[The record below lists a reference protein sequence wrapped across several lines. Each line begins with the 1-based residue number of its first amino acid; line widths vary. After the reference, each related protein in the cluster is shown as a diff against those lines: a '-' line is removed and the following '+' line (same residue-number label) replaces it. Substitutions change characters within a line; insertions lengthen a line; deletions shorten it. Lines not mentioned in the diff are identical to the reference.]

1 MTDKRPNI
9 LIIGCGDLGT
19 AIGLNLAAKG
29 CNVYGM
35 RRRLP
40 SLTSD
45 IHFIFGDVTQPDT
58 LTCLAEIDP
67 QIVVYCVA
75 ASDQSDESY
84 RAHYVDGLRHVLAA
98 LGHGKKLC
106 HVFFISSTRV
116 YGQASEELLNEMN
129 VAMPSDFGG
138 QRLLQA
144 ENLLADAICSSTTLR
159 LSGIYGPG
167 RRRMVELAKYPDRWP
182 QQNIWSNRIHR
193 DDAAAFVVF
202 LIHRKL
208 NNASIQDLYIVTD
221 SHPAPQYEVL
231 QWLACRM
238 GLNAGEIK
246 LPPASGGKRLSNA
259 RLLETGFKLRYP
271 DYMSGYAE
279 LI

>member
-1 MTDKRPNI
+1 MSDKSPNI
-9 LIIGCGDLGT
+9 LIVGCGDLGT
-19 AIGLNLAAKG
+19 AIGRELVAEG
-29 CNVYGM
+29 CTVYGM

-40 SLTSD
+40 LLTSG
-45 IHFIFGDVTQPDT
+45 IHFIFGDVTKPLT

-67 QIVVYCVA
+67 QIMVYCVA
-75 ASDQSDESY
+75 ASEQCDESY
-84 RAHYVDGLRHVLAA
+84 LAHYVDGLRHVLAA
-98 LGHGKKLC
+98 LDHGKKLR

-167 RRRMVELAKYPDRWP
+167 RRRMVDLAKYPDRWP

-193 DDAAAFVVF
+193 DDASAFVVF

-208 NNASIQDLYIVTD
+208 NNASIQGCYIVTD
-221 SHPAPQYEVL
+221 SCPVPQYEVL

-238 GLNAGEIK
+238 GLNAKGIK

-271 DYMSGYAE
+271 DYMAGYAE